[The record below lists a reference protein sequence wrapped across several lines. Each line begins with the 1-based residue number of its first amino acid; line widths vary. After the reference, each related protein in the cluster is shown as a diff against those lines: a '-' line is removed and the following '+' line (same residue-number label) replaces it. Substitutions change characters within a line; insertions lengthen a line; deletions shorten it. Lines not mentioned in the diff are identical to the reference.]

1 MTEKADFDPE
11 EWRQVAEAP
20 ALAGLIAATA
30 DCGARPASLSMSRA
44 YAEARRRLGHQALVE
59 EIAAQPPPIDAERYG
74 DVIRLRSD
82 GLARVRESIALME
95 RKASPEEVEAYRR
108 FLLDVAEEAPEAV
121 KPGGL
126 LGIAGNCLSDPMRG
140 AIAEITVALRSR
152 PASAPADASIA
163 AG

>member
-126 LGIAGNCLSDPMRG
+126 LGIAGNRLSDPMRG
-140 AIAEITVALRSR
+140 AIAEITSALRSR
-152 PASAPADASIA
+152 PGSAQAEASIA
-163 AG
+163 SG

>member
-11 EWRQVAEAP
+11 EWQQVAEAP

-30 DCGARPASLSMSRA
+30 DCGARPTSLSMSRA
-44 YAEARRRLGHQALVE
+44 YAEARRRLANQALVE
-59 EIAAQPPPIDAERYG
+59 EIAAHPPAIDAEGYG

-108 FLLDVAEEAPEAV
+108 FALDVAEEAPEAI

-126 LGIAGNCLSDPMRG
+126 LGVAGNRLSDPIRG
-140 AIAEITVALRSR
+140 AIDEITLALH
-152 PASAPADASIA
+152 PHAGSAQADASSA